1 MENYE
6 VNEDTAAVMGVNKNA
21 TRVIETENEYF
32 INDSAYEVM
41 DYSCRYFGSSYTGRV
56 DGSKK
61 ILGANYK
68 VPVIVEESSDLI
80 FFSIASPE
88 DKHCVWLSLKWIK
101 DVYEK
106 NGTTYVEF
114 KNGKRIICKCSVAS
128 IKNQIMR
135 ASRLNTLLNE
145 RKKVKNS

>member
-21 TRVIETENEYF
+21 TRIIETENEYF

-68 VPVIVEESSDLI
+68 LPVIVEESSDLI
-80 FFSIASPE
+80 FFPIASPE
-88 DKHCVWLSLKWIK
+88 DKQCVWLSLKWIK

-106 NGTTYVEF
+106 NGNTYVEF
-114 KNGKRIICKCSVAS
+114 KNGKRITCKCSVSS

-145 RKKVKNS
+145 RKKIKNS

>member
-1 MENYE
+1 ME
-6 VNEDTAAVMGVNKNA
+6 V
-21 TRVIETENEYF
+21 
-32 INDSAYEVM
+32 
-41 DYSCRYFGSSYTGRV
+41 
-56 DGSKK
+56 KK

-80 FFSIASPE
+80 FFPIASPE